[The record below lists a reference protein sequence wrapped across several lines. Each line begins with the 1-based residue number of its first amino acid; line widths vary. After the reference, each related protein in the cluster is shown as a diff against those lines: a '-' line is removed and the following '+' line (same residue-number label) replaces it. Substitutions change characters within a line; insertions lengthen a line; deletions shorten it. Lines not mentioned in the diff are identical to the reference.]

1 MTGVVLAGG
10 GSRRMGRDK
19 AQLKLN
25 GLTLLECQVEK
36 LRALGAKEILIS
48 GSSAPPGTR
57 SVPDLFPGCGPLAGL
72 EACLR
77 EAGNEACVVLCVD
90 TPLVPPDLLR
100 ELYRVRQESGCDAAV
115 AEHGG
120 LLEPLIGV
128 YRSALADAAA
138 ALLRE
143 GRRSVRALLDRAD
156 TRIVTYT
163 GDASALLNCNDP
175 TDYARLLALCSDP
188 DR

>member
-1 MTGVVLAGG
+1 MDA
-10 GSRRMGRDK
+10 
-19 AQLKLN
+19 
-25 GLTLLECQVEK
+25 
-36 LRALGAKEILIS
+36 
-48 GSSAPPGTR
+48 
-57 SVPDLFPGCGPLAGL
+57 
-72 EACLR
+72 
-77 EAGNEACVVLCVD
+77 
-90 TPLVPPDLLR
+90 PLVPPDLLR
-100 ELYRVRQESGCDAAV
+100 ALYRVRQESGCDAAV

-128 YRSALADAAA
+128 YRSALADDAA

-156 TRIVTYT
+156 TRTVAYT

-188 DR
+188 AR